1 MAKLQIEKQKNNDI
15 NITLGGG
22 VLRLSNEPLATYPV
36 GTIIETTSEVSPA
49 QLYGGTW
56 EEFGKGKVLVGR
68 DTSDSDF
75 NTILKTGGE
84 KKHTLSIEE
93 LASHGH
99 SVVDSNTKYAIA
111 SPTDNVGPPWNM
123 ASYGVGSGSS
133 TQGNHL
139 LKADNRGGSQP
150 HNNLQPY
157 IVVYRWR
164 RIA

>member
-84 KKHTLSIEE
+84 KKHTLSVEE
-93 LASHGH
+93 MPSHNHCISNG
-99 SVVDSNTKYAIA
+99 VVNI
-111 SPTDNVGPPWNM
+111 V
-123 ASYGVGSGSS
+123 SGSAVFS
-133 TQGNHL
+133 VSGAGNSFRWSNDL
-139 LKADNRGGSQP
+139 NTLSKGQDQP

>member
-15 NITLGGG
+15 NITLGG

-36 GTIIETTSEVSPA
+36 GTIIETTSEISPA

-84 KKHTLSIEE
+84 KKHKLEE
-93 LASHGH
+93 SEMPSHRH
-99 SVVDSNTKYAIA
+99 
-111 SPTDNVGPPWNM
+111 
-123 ASYGVGSGSS
+123 SYGEPRFTGGDWSCLGNPCNMNTTLDQNGSMVFHGY
-133 TQGNHL
+133 TFNT
-139 LKADNRGGSQP
+139 GGSQA

>member
-1 MAKLQIEKQKNNDI
+1 M
-15 NITLGGG
+15 
-22 VLRLSNEPLATYPV
+22 
-36 GTIIETTSEVSPA
+36 
-49 QLYGGTW
+49 
-56 EEFGKGKVLVGR
+56 LVGR

-93 LASHGH
+93 MPSHTH
-99 SVVDSNTKYAIA
+99 AIA
-111 SPTDNVGPPWNM
+111 KGNGDDSSPLSFAKNDAYTQSTVSTAGQYWWSPTK
-123 ASYGVGSGSS
+123 SY
-133 TQGNHL
+133 
-139 LKADNRGGSQP
+139 GGSQS

>member
-1 MAKLQIEKQKNNDI
+1 M
-15 NITLGGG
+15 
-22 VLRLSNEPLATYPV
+22 LRLSNEPLATYPV

-84 KKHTLSIEE
+84 KQHKLSENEMPGHNHDTLYSNQTYSQLHSGDILNLPNYVTHT
-93 LASHGH
+93 
-99 SVVDSNTKYAIA
+99 N
-111 SPTDNVGPPWNM
+111 NVQ
-123 ASYGVGSGSS
+123 SYGYVTSGY
-133 TQGNHL
+133 
-139 LKADNRGGSQP
+139 RGGNQP

>member
-75 NTILKTGGE
+75 STILKTGGE
-84 KKHTLSIEE
+84 KQHTLSVNEMP
-93 LASHGH
+93 SHNHIQQSALRNDGSTSYVVEPEQYKAGWWNKYEAGH
-99 SVVDSNTKYAIA
+99 TKD
-111 SPTDNVGPPWNM
+111 T
-123 ASYGVGSGSS
+123 
-133 TQGNHL
+133 
-139 LKADNRGGSQP
+139 GGSQA

>member
-22 VLRLSNEPLATYPV
+22 VLRLSNEPLSTYPV

-56 EEFGKGKVLVGR
+56 EEFGQGKVLVGR

-84 KKHTLSIEE
+84 KQHTLSVNEMPSHSHYTG
-93 LASHGH
+93 LAYMTSDGASNQATWWAGGEGYKTH
-99 SVVDSNTKYAIA
+99 ST
-111 SPTDNVGPPWNM
+111 
-123 ASYGVGSGSS
+123 
-133 TQGNHL
+133 
-139 LKADNRGGSQP
+139 GGSQA

>member
-84 KKHTLSIEE
+84 KKHTLNIEE
-93 LASHGH
+93 MPSHYHDTGRDIGYGEFRVDPH
-99 SVVDSNTKYAIA
+99 TGWINTNATTKWNDLTTQSV
-111 SPTDNVGPPWNM
+111 
-123 ASYGVGSGSS
+123 
-133 TQGNHL
+133 
-139 LKADNRGGSQP
+139 GGSQP

>member
-56 EEFGKGKVLVGR
+56 EEFGQGKVLVGR

-75 NTILKTGGE
+75 NIILKTGGE
-84 KKHTLSIEE
+84 KTHTLSVEE
-93 LASHGH
+93 MPSHAHGTYMCYVPAESGKTVGASWINSSGGE
-99 SVVDSNTKYAIA
+99 VKTYNT
-111 SPTDNVGPPWNM
+111 
-123 ASYGVGSGSS
+123 
-133 TQGNHL
+133 
-139 LKADNRGGSQP
+139 GGSQA

>member
-1 MAKLQIEKQKNNDI
+1 M
-15 NITLGGG
+15 
-22 VLRLSNEPLATYPV
+22 LRLSNEPLATYPV

-84 KKHTLSIEE
+84 KQHTLSLNEIPSHDHQ
-93 LASHGH
+93 LAKGSIDNSSSMSFAKNDGYLN
-99 SVVDSNTKYAIA
+99 STVTTAGKYWWTKTTY
-111 SPTDNVGPPWNM
+111 M
-123 ASYGVGSGSS
+123 
-133 TQGNHL
+133 
-139 LKADNRGGSQP
+139 GGSQA

>member
-84 KKHTLSIEE
+84 KKHTLSVEE
-93 LASHGH
+93 MPSHSHDTGL
-99 SVVDSNTKYAIA
+99 SYMVSDGSKNQAVWWSGVAGYKTNNT
-111 SPTDNVGPPWNM
+111 
-123 ASYGVGSGSS
+123 
-133 TQGNHL
+133 
-139 LKADNRGGSQP
+139 GGSQP